1 MSDSKVTTLDD
12 AAALADDA
20 VTTTTRASAPK
31 TSAKT
36 VKGANHDTT
45 LSGSKRVVTIHPT
58 NDEGGSEA
66 VFLSLNGYAYQIPRG
81 TPVEVP
87 EEVVAILKNAK
98 MEIMSFGKDG
108 EVLVRET
115 QRFPFSAE

>member
-20 VTTTTRASAPK
+20 VTTTRASAPK
-31 TSAKT
+31 AAAKA
-36 VKGANHDTT
+36 VKGANHDAALT
-45 LSGSKRVVTIHPT
+45 GKKRVVTIHPT
-58 NDEGGSEA
+58 NDEGGSDA

-87 EEVVAILKNAK
+87 EEVVQILKNAK

-108 EVLVRET
+108 EVIVRET

>member
-12 AAALADDA
+12 AAALADGA
-20 VTTTTRASAPK
+20 VTSKTAPK
-31 TSAKT
+31 SAAKA
-36 VKGANHDTT
+36 VKGENHDSALT
-45 LSGSKRVVTIHPT
+45 GKKRVVTIHPT
-58 NDEGGSEA
+58 NDEGGSDA
-66 VFLSLNGYAYQIPRG
+66 VFLALNGYAYQIPRG
-81 TPVEVP
+81 IPVEVP
-87 EEVVAILKNAK
+87 EEVLQILKNAK

>member
-12 AAALADDA
+12 AAAMADE
-20 VTTTTRASAPK
+20 VTTKATPK
-31 TSAKT
+31 AAAKA
-36 VKGANHDTT
+36 VKGANHDAALT
-45 LSGSKRVVTIHPT
+45 GKKRVVTIHPT
-58 NDEGGSEA
+58 NDEGGSDA
-66 VFLSLNGYAYQIPRG
+66 VFLALNGYAYQIPRG
-81 TPVEVP
+81 IPVEVP
-87 EEVVAILKNAK
+87 DEVVQILKNAK

>member
-12 AAALADDA
+12 AAALADAA
-20 VTTTTRASAPK
+20 VPSNKIAPK
-31 TSAKT
+31 TSAKA
-36 VKGANHDTT
+36 VKGANHDAA
-45 LSGSKRVVTIHPT
+45 LSGKKRVVTIHPT
-58 NDEGGSEA
+58 NDEGGSDA

-87 EEVVAILKNAK
+87 EEVVSILKNAK

-108 EVLVRET
+108 EVIVRET

>member
-12 AAALADDA
+12 AAALADGA
-20 VTTTTRASAPK
+20 VATRTAAPK
-31 TSAKT
+31 AAAKT
-36 VKGANHDTT
+36 VRGANHDTA
-45 LSGSKRVVTIHPT
+45 LSGNKRIVTIHPT

-87 EEVVAILKNAK
+87 EEVVSILKNAK
-98 MEIMSFGKDG
+98 MELMAFGKDG

-115 QRFPFSAE
+115 QRFPFSVE

>member
-12 AAALADDA
+12 AAALADAA
-20 VTTTTRASAPK
+20 VPASQKAPK
-31 TSAKT
+31 MATKA
-36 VKGANHDTT
+36 VKGANHDAA
-45 LSGSKRVVTIHPT
+45 LSGNKRIVTVHPT

-115 QRFPFSAE
+115 QRFPFSVE

>member
-1 MSDSKVTTLDD
+1 MSESKVTTLED
-12 AAALADDA
+12 AAAAADLAVA
-20 VTTTTRASAPK
+20 THQAPK
-31 TSAKT
+31 ASAKT
-36 VKGANHDTT
+36 VKGANHDAALT
-45 LSGSKRVVTIHPT
+45 GKKRIVTVHPT
-58 NDEGGSEA
+58 NDEGGSDA

-87 EEVVAILKNAK
+87 EEVVQILKNAK